1 MSISRLITL
10 TTLIAVSLT
19 SQFAWAIS
27 HYQEQRYARQL
38 MQTVTTGKALMLK
51 SGASDFLT
59 IDTPSNTPRPR
70 GGVILLH
77 DLGAHPDWPQVI
89 RPLRTHLP
97 DYGWESLSLQLPLLS
112 NHPSAHEYKDL
123 FQEAQTRI
131 EAGIRFFKD
140 KGILNIV
147 LIGHGMGG
155 VMGMNYLAR
164 DTSKGNQVI
173 AFIGIAMYDHDLV
186 DKGLATDKLIVK
198 LKIPVLDI
206 VGRLD
211 RRVATKDA
219 AARHRAA
226 KQASLSNYHQVELS
240 GADHFFDGLENTLI
254 KRIRGWLNKQA
265 PSMELNAETFV
276 PGSKN

>member
-1 MSISRLITL
+1 M
-10 TTLIAVSLT
+10 
-19 SQFAWAIS
+19 
-27 HYQEQRYARQL
+27 
-38 MQTVTTGKALMLK
+38 
-51 SGASDFLT
+51 
-59 IDTPSNTPRPR
+59 
-70 GGVILLH
+70 ILLH

-123 FQEAQTRI
+123 FQEAQARI

-155 VMGMNYLAR
+155 VMGMNYLAG
-164 DTSKGNQVI
+164 DTSKDNQVI
-173 AFIGIAMYDHDLV
+173 AFVGIAMYDHDLV

-198 LKIPVLDI
+198 LKMPVLDI

-211 RRVATKDA
+211 RRVAIKDA

-226 KQASLSNYHQVELS
+226 KQANVSNYHQLELS